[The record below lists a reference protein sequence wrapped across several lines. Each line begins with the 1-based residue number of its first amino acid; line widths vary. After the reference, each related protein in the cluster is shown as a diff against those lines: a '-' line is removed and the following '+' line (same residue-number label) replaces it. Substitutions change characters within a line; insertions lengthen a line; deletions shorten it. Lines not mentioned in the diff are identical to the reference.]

1 MLELGQKVASTERE
15 SIITQMGTTMMGNGL
30 RTLQKGKER

>member
-1 MLELGQKVASTERE
+1 MLGIGQKVASTERE
-15 SIITQMGTTMMGNGL
+15 YIITQMETTMMANGL